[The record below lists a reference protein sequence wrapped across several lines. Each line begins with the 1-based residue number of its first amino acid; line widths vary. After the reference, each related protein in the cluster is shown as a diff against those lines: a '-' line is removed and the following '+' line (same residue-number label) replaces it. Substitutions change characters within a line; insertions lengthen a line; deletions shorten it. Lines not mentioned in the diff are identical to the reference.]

1 MARAITDVGFIGT
14 GNMGAPMAG
23 HLLEAGYRL
32 QVFNRTRSRADELCS
47 RGAVWHD
54 DPASLAAAS
63 DAVITIVDAPP
74 DVEELYFGVLL
85 ERARPGALLID
96 MTTSSPSLAARI
108 HAAAATKGLA
118 ALDAPVSGGQGGAKE
133 GTLAIMVGGDE
144 AAFARALP
152 LFEKMGRNIVHCGAA
167 GRGQHMKLTNQVM
180 VASNVL
186 AVAEGLAFAVRGGID
201 PQTALKV
208 LSESTANSRLLKVYA
223 EKILAGDYAP
233 GFFIDHF
240 IKDMTIALAEADS
253 LGLDLRALRNALA
266 LFEELRRRFSGRE
279 GIQAVARLYR

>member
-1 MARAITDVGFIGT
+1 MDATIREVGFIGT

-32 QVFNRTRSRADELCS
+32 HVYNRTRARADELCR

-54 DPASLAAAS
+54 GPESLAQAS
-63 DAVITIVDAPP
+63 DALITIVDAPP
-74 DVEELYFGVLL
+74 DVEKLYFGVLL
-85 ERARPGALLID
+85 ARARPGALLID

-108 HAAAATKGLA
+108 QAAAAAKDLG

-133 GTLAIMVGGDE
+133 GTLAIMVGGDN
-144 AAFARALP
+144 ADFARALP
-152 LFEKMGRNIVHCGAA
+152 LFEKMGRNIIHCGAA
-167 GRGQHMKLTNQVM
+167 GRGQHMKLSNQVM
-180 VASNVL
+180 VASNIL
-186 AVAEGLAFAVRGGID
+186 AVAEGLAFAGRGGLD
-201 PQTALKV
+201 SQTALKV
-208 LSESTANSRLLKVYA
+208 LLESTGSSRLLKTYG

-253 LGLDLRALRNALA
+253 LGLDLRGLRHALA
-266 LFEELRRRFSGRE
+266 LFGELRRRFSGTE
-279 GIQAVARLYR
+279 GIQAIARLYC